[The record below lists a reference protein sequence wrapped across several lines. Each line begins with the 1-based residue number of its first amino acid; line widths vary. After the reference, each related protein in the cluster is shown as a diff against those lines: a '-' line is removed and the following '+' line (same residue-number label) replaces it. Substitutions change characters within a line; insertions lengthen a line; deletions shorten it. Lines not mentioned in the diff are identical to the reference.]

1 MYKQLIF
8 CFFLLAFSLVKAQE
22 LNCNVTVNA
31 DQIQVSN
38 NQIFKTLEN
47 SLTEFMN
54 QTQWTNVAFKDHEK
68 IKCAVTILL
77 TEQKSTNTFVGT
89 IQVQAS
95 RPVYNSSYYSPLLNY
110 KDNSFSFQYT
120 EFQPINYNPN
130 GFESNLVSTLSYYAY
145 LILGMYVDTFSLQ
158 GGTPYLNT
166 ALAIANQAQ
175 QSGYLGWENSK
186 GNITR
191 FTLVDNMLASA
202 SELYRKLMFQYHY
215 DVMDVFERN
224 QKAAASKMIQQLQ
237 LLEKMYDENPNSF
250 MIRIFMDAKADEIVN
265 IFQNNSAV
273 DTSELVSILKRVS
286 STNSKKWR
294 QINSL

>member
-1 MYKQLIF
+1 MHKKILFY
-8 CFFLLAFSLVKAQE
+8 FFVLAFSLVKAQE

-38 NQIFKTLEN
+38 NQIFKTLEK

-54 QTQWTNVAFKDHEK
+54 QTQWTNVDFKDHEK

-77 TEQKSTNTFVGT
+77 TEQKSANNFVGT

-95 RPVYNSSYYSPLLNY
+95 RPVFNSSYYSPLLNY

-130 GFESNLVSTLSYYAY
+130 GYESNLVSTLSYYAY

-166 ALAIANQAQ
+166 SLTIANQAQ
-175 QSGYLGWENSK
+175 QSGYSGWENSK

-191 FTLVDNMLASA
+191 FTMVDQMLAPA
-202 SELYRKLMFQYHY
+202 NEPFRKLMFQYHF
-215 DVMDVFERN
+215 DVMDVFEKN
-224 QKAAASKMIQQLQ
+224 QKSAASKMQRQ
-237 LLEKMYDENPNSF
+237 LLSLKKIYEENPNSF

-265 IFQNNSAV
+265 IFRNNSSI
-273 DTSELVSILKRVS
+273 DTSELVSVLKRVS

>member
-1 MYKQLIF
+1 MYKQLF
-8 CFFLLAFSLVKAQE
+8 LCFFLFVFTFVKAQE

-54 QTQWTNVAFKDHEK
+54 QTQWTNIEFKDHEK
-68 IKCAVTILL
+68 IKCGVTILL
-77 TEQKSTNTFVGT
+77 TEQKNTNTFVGT

-95 RPVYNSSYYSPLLNY
+95 RPVFNSSYYSPLLNY

-130 GFESNLVSTLSYYAY
+130 GYESNLVSTLSYYAY
-145 LILGMYVDTFSLQ
+145 LILGMYVDTFSMQ
-158 GGTPYLNT
+158 GGTPYLNNCLT
-166 ALAIANQAQ
+166 IANQAQ

-191 FTLVDNMLASA
+191 FSLVDQMLAPANES
-202 SELYRKLMFQYHY
+202 YRKLMFQYHY

-224 QKAAASKMIQQLQ
+224 QKTAASKMLK
-237 LLEKMYDENPNSF
+237 LLLPLEKMYDENPNSF
-250 MIRIFMDAKADEIVN
+250 MIRIMMDAKADEIVN
-265 IFQNNSAV
+265 IFKNNSSIDA
-273 DTSELVSILKRVS
+273 SELVSVLKRVYS
-286 STNSKKWR
+286 VNSKKWK
-294 QINSL
+294 QIDS

>member
-1 MYKQLIF
+1 MYKQLF
-8 CFFLLAFSLVKAQE
+8 FYFFLFVFTLVKAQE

-54 QTQWTNVAFKDHEK
+54 QTQWTNIAFKDHEK
-68 IKCAVTILL
+68 IKCGITILL
-77 TEQKSTNTFVGT
+77 TEQKSTNSFVGT
-89 IQVQAS
+89 LQVQAS
-95 RPVYNSSYYSPLLNY
+95 RPVFNSAYYSPLLNY

-130 GFESNLVSTLSYYAY
+130 GFESNLVSVMSYYAY
-145 LILGMYVDTFSLQ
+145 LILGMYVDTFSLE
-158 GGTPYLNT
+158 GGTPYLNN
-166 ALAIANQAQ
+166 ALTIANQSQ

-191 FTLVDNMLASA
+191 FTLIDQMLATVN
-202 SELYRKLMFQYHY
+202 EPYRKLEYQYHF
-215 DVMDVFERN
+215 DIMDVFERN
-224 QKAAASKMIQQLQ
+224 QKSAASRMVQL
-237 LLEKMYDENPNSF
+237 LLPLEKMYDENPNSF

-265 IFQNNSAV
+265 IFKDNSSV
-273 DTSELVSILKRVS
+273 DTSELVSVLKRVS
-286 STNSKKWR
+286 SNNSKKWR
-294 QINSL
+294 QIDSL